1 MPHKSNTHNDENA
14 LSTQEACAVNKIR
27 EGKGDFNTIYVNNE
41 YVSNEKSA
49 SRTTAIPRLYS
60 LG

>member
-1 MPHKSNTHNDENA
+1 M
-14 LSTQEACAVNKIR
+14 NKIR
-27 EGKGDFNTIYVNNE
+27 EGKDDFDTICVNNE

-49 SRTTAIPRLYS
+49 SLTIAIPRLYS